1 MLFVYFQRIEQV
13 KEKNQGRLY
22 GLTQNNATL
31 ILGYS
36 FKDPI
41 ENNLPIGFKDL
52 GSIEWVESTNNDHN
66 VSTKVN

>member
-1 MLFVYFQRIEQV
+1 M

-36 FKDPI
+36 FKNSI
-41 ENNLPIGFKDL
+41 ENNLPIGFKEL
-52 GSIEWVESTNNDHN
+52 GSIEWIESTSNEIDHN